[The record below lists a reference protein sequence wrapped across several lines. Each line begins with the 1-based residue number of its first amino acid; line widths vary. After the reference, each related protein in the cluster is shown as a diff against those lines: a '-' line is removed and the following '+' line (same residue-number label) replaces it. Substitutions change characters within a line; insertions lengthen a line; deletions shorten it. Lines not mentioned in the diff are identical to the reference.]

1 MYPVNIIEM
10 ESIEVSCD
18 ARFRVQS
25 LYCNIWLRLDRS
37 KFVRFN
43 ESSKLVMNNNIERC
57 EQHIVYTMISLQ
69 NHFQLSNKDFETPVE
84 FNDHVKPRY
93 QVIMPAKFLFIK
105 GIRRCSEVLRAGR
118 SEPFLKRY
126 CLAIP
131 KSRRLYISVDEPCF
145 MYFSDHFN
153 ALNTNLECI
162 HRRQRNDFLHHPL
175 LKLRIRFRNRPHRD
189 AEVSATCYLSLPE
202 NEDCEKAWA

>member
-1 MYPVNIIEM
+1 MGFNFSLQQTLATTRDCFDVHDATVNIIEM

-105 GIRRCSEVLRAGR
+105 GIRRCVFCCSIKE
-118 SEPFLKRY
+118 
-126 CLAIP
+126 
-131 KSRRLYISVDEPCF
+131 
-145 MYFSDHFN
+145 
-153 ALNTNLECI
+153 
-162 HRRQRNDFLHHPL
+162 
-175 LKLRIRFRNRPHRD
+175 
-189 AEVSATCYLSLPE
+189 
-202 NEDCEKAWA
+202 